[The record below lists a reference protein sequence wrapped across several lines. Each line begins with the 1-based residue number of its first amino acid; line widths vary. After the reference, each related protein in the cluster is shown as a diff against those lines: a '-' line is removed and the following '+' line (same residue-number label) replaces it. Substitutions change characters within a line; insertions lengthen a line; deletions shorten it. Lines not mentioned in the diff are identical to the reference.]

1 MDADFSTQALQYQT
15 TALRNTRLAQDAS
28 LVPWAGSAESLKATA
43 VAQLH
48 RIAGFSPGGGFS
60 AGGWEYQFLYNTL
73 YTLEAPQHDG
83 QDLYQ
88 LVLTWDATLVVR
100 YRAAEAQSQESLLE
114 AAFGVGARAFRSR
127 WRSAA
132 NVLFD
137 QAGYGAAVGGQVLED
152 ALIMKPPRSKPVYQ
166 QDEPLHPGV
175 TPAQEVRR
183 PNGPETG
190 TVGRTH

>member
-1 MDADFSTQALQYQT
+1 
-15 TALRNTRLAQDAS
+15 
-28 LVPWAGSAESLKATA
+28 

-60 AGGWEYQFLYNTL
+60 GGGWEYQFLYNTL
-73 YTLEAPQHDG
+73 YTLEAPQHDA

-100 YRAAEAQSQESLLE
+100 YRAAEAQSLESLLE
-114 AAFGVGARAFRSR
+114 AAFGVGARAFRAR

-132 NVLFD
+132 DVLFD
-137 QAGYGAAVGGQVLED
+137 QAGYGAAVGGHTLED

-175 TPAQEVRR
+175 TPAQEVLR
-183 PNGPETG
+183 PNGLEAGP
-190 TVGRTH
+190 VGRTH

>member
-1 MDADFSTQALQYQT
+1 MDADFSTQALHYQT

-28 LVPWAGSAESLKATA
+28 LVPWAGNAEILKTTA

-60 AGGWEYQFLYNTL
+60 GGGWEYQFLYNTL
-73 YTLEAPQHDG
+73 YTLEAPQHDA

-100 YRAAEAQSQESLLE
+100 YRAAEAQSLESLLE
-114 AAFGVGARAFRSR
+114 AAFGVGARAFRAR

-132 NVLFD
+132 DVLFD
-137 QAGYGAAVGGQVLED
+137 QAGYGAVVGGHTLED

-166 QDEPLHPGV
+166 QDEPLRPGV
-175 TPAQEVRR
+175 TPAQGVLR
-183 PNGPETG
+183 PNGSEAGP
-190 TVGRTH
+190 VGRTH